1 MAIKK
6 NEKRGKDMSIM
17 NLIKRM
23 LDRYRE
29 EGKRKMEI
37 EEAVNEAAKKATV
50 AGDHEKRHTYYQSEE
65 KISVKNIRME
75 SEKDTTVYMQSD
87 SGTVTER
94 KKDNAAAV
102 GMEGKQ
108 SRIWIDQT
116 TRTGELWI
124 TLESSSNN
132 WKKMHGFV
140 MTRRKGK

>member
-1 MAIKK
+1 
-6 NEKRGKDMSIM
+6 MSLS
-17 NLIKRM
+17 NLIKKMIEKYKRS
-23 LDRYRE
+23 
-29 EGKRKMEI
+29 GKSNMEI
-37 EEAVNEAAKKATV
+37 EKAVNEAAKKATV
-50 AGDHEKRHTYYQSEE
+50 AGDHEKRHTYDQSEE

-75 SEKDTTVYMQSD
+75 SVKDTTVYMQSD

-94 KKDNAAAV
+94 KKDNAVAV
-102 GMEGKQ
+102 GMEGLQ

>member
-1 MAIKK
+1 
-6 NEKRGKDMSIM
+6 MSLS
-17 NLIKRM
+17 NLIKKM
-23 LDRYRE
+23 IE
-29 EGKRKMEI
+29 KFKQSGKSKMEI

-50 AGDHEKRHTYYQSEE
+50 AGDHEKRHTYDQSEE

-94 KKDNAAAV
+94 KKDNAVAV

-108 SRIWIDQT
+108 SRIWIAQT
-116 TRTGELWI
+116 TRTGEQWI

-140 MTRRKGK
+140 MTRRKGKQ

>member
-1 MAIKK
+1 MALKK

-29 EGKRKMEI
+29 EGKSNLEI

-50 AGDHEKRHTYYQSEE
+50 AGDHEKRHTYDQSEE

-75 SEKDTTVYMQSD
+75 SVKDTTVYMQND

>member
-1 MAIKK
+1 MSLSNIIKK
-6 NEKRGKDMSIM
+6 MIEKYKQSGKS
-17 NLIKRM
+17 K
-23 LDRYRE
+23 E
-29 EGKRKMEI
+29 EI
-37 EEAVNEAAKKATV
+37 EKAVNEAAKKATV
-50 AGDHEKRHTYYQSEE
+50 DGDHEKRHTYDQSEE
-65 KISVKNIRME
+65 KISMKNIRME
-75 SEKDTTVYMQSD
+75 SVKDTTVYMQSD

-124 TLESSSNN
+124 KLESSSNN

>member
-1 MAIKK
+1 
-6 NEKRGKDMSIM
+6 MSLS
-17 NLIKRM
+17 NLIKKMIEKYKRS
-23 LDRYRE
+23 
-29 EGKRKMEI
+29 GKSNLEI
-37 EEAVNEAAKKATV
+37 EKAVNEAAKKATV
-50 AGDHEKRHTYYQSEE
+50 AGDHEKRHTYDQSEE

-75 SEKDTTVYMQSD
+75 SAKDTTVYMKSD

-94 KKDNAAAV
+94 KKDNAVAV

>member
-1 MAIKK
+1 MSLSNIIKK
-6 NEKRGKDMSIM
+6 MIEKYKQSGKS
-17 NLIKRM
+17 
-23 LDRYRE
+23 
-29 EGKRKMEI
+29 KMEI
-37 EEAVNEAAKKATV
+37 EKAVNEAAKKATV
-50 AGDHEKRHTYYQSEE
+50 AGDHEKRHTYDQSEE
-65 KISVKNIRME
+65 KISAKNIRME

-94 KKDNAAAV
+94 KKDNAVAV

>member
-1 MAIKK
+1 
-6 NEKRGKDMSIM
+6 MSLS
-17 NLIKRM
+17 NLIKKMIEKYKRS
-23 LDRYRE
+23 
-29 EGKRKMEI
+29 GKSNMEI
-37 EEAVNEAAKKATV
+37 EKAVNEAAKKATV
-50 AGDHEKRHTYYQSEE
+50 AGDHENRHTYDQSEE

-75 SEKDTTVYMQSD
+75 SVKDTTVYMQSD

-94 KKDNAAAV
+94 KKDNAVAV

-140 MTRRKGK
+140 MKRRKGK

>member
-1 MAIKK
+1 MSLSNIIKK
-6 NEKRGKDMSIM
+6 MIEKYKRSGKS
-17 NLIKRM
+17 NL
-23 LDRYRE
+23 
-29 EGKRKMEI
+29 EI
-37 EEAVNEAAKKATV
+37 EKAVNEAAKKATV
-50 AGDHEKRHTYYQSEE
+50 AGDHEKRHTYDQSEE

-75 SEKDTTVYMQSD
+75 SVKDTTVYMKSD

-94 KKDNAAAV
+94 KKDNAVAV

>member
-1 MAIKK
+1 MSLSNIIKK
-6 NEKRGKDMSIM
+6 MIEKYKQSGKS
-17 NLIKRM
+17 
-23 LDRYRE
+23 
-29 EGKRKMEI
+29 KMEI
-37 EEAVNEAAKKATV
+37 EKAVNEAAKKATV
-50 AGDHEKRHTYYQSEE
+50 AGDHEKRHTYDQSEE
-65 KISVKNIRME
+65 KISMKNIRME
-75 SEKDTTVYMQSD
+75 SVKDTTVYMQSD
-87 SGTVTER
+87 SGTATER

>member
-1 MAIKK
+1 MSLSNIIKK
-6 NEKRGKDMSIM
+6 MIEKYKQSGKS
-17 NLIKRM
+17 
-23 LDRYRE
+23 
-29 EGKRKMEI
+29 KMEI
-37 EEAVNEAAKKATV
+37 EKAVNEAAKKATV
-50 AGDHEKRHTYYQSEE
+50 AGDHEKRHTYDQSEE

-75 SEKDTTVYMQSD
+75 SVKDTTVYMQSD

-94 KKDNAAAV
+94 KKDNAVAV

-140 MTRRKGK
+140 MTRRKGKQ

>member
-1 MAIKK
+1 MSLSNIIKK
-6 NEKRGKDMSIM
+6 MIEKYKQSGKS
-17 NLIKRM
+17 
-23 LDRYRE
+23 
-29 EGKRKMEI
+29 KMEI
-37 EEAVNEAAKKATV
+37 EKAVNEAAKNATV
-50 AGDHEKRHTYYQSEE
+50 AGDHEKRHTYDQSEE

-75 SEKDTTVYMQSD
+75 SVKDTTVYMQSD

-140 MTRRKGK
+140 MTRRKRKGKQ

>member
-1 MAIKK
+1 MSLSNIIKK
-6 NEKRGKDMSIM
+6 MIEKYKQSGKS
-17 NLIKRM
+17 
-23 LDRYRE
+23 
-29 EGKRKMEI
+29 KMEI

-50 AGDHEKRHTYYQSEE
+50 AGDHEKRHTYDQSEE

-94 KKDNAAAV
+94 KKDNVVAV

-140 MTRRKGK
+140 MTRRKGKQ

>member
-1 MAIKK
+1 
-6 NEKRGKDMSIM
+6 MSLR
-17 NLIKRM
+17 NLIK
-23 LDRYRE
+23 
-29 EGKRKMEI
+29 KMIEKYKQFGRSTEEI
-37 EEAVNEAAKKATV
+37 EEAVKEAAEKATV
-50 AGDHEKRHTYYQSEE
+50 GGDHEKRHTYDKSEE

-94 KKDNAAAV
+94 KKDNAVAV

-140 MTRRKGK
+140 MTRRKGKQ

>member
-1 MAIKK
+1 MSLSNIIKK
-6 NEKRGKDMSIM
+6 MIEKYKRSGKS
-17 NLIKRM
+17 
-23 LDRYRE
+23 
-29 EGKRKMEI
+29 KMKI

-50 AGDHEKRHTYYQSEE
+50 AGDHEKRHTYDQSEE
-65 KISVKNIRME
+65 KISAKNIRME

-94 KKDNAAAV
+94 KKDNAVAV

-140 MTRRKGK
+140 MTRRKGKQ

>member
-1 MAIKK
+1 MSLSNIIKK
-6 NEKRGKDMSIM
+6 MIEKYKQSGKS
-17 NLIKRM
+17 
-23 LDRYRE
+23 
-29 EGKRKMEI
+29 KMEI

-50 AGDHEKRHTYYQSEE
+50 AGDHEKRHTYDQSEE
-65 KISVKNIRME
+65 KISMKNIRVE
-75 SEKDTTVYMQSD
+75 SVKDTTVYMQSD
-87 SGTVTER
+87 SGTATER

>member
-1 MAIKK
+1 
-6 NEKRGKDMSIM
+6 MSLS
-17 NLIKRM
+17 NLIKKMIEKYKRS
-23 LDRYRE
+23 
-29 EGKRKMEI
+29 GKSNLEI
-37 EEAVNEAAKKATV
+37 EKAVNEAAKKATV
-50 AGDHEKRHTYYQSEE
+50 AGDHEKRHTYDKSEE
-65 KISVKNIRME
+65 KISVKDIRME

-94 KKDNAAAV
+94 KKDNAVAV

-116 TRTGELWI
+116 TRTGEQWI

-140 MTRRKGK
+140 MTRRKGKQ

>member
-1 MAIKK
+1 MRLSNIIKK
-6 NEKRGKDMSIM
+6 MIEKYKQSGKS
-17 NLIKRM
+17 
-23 LDRYRE
+23 
-29 EGKRKMEI
+29 KMEI
-37 EEAVNEAAKKATV
+37 EKAVNEAEKKATV
-50 AGDHEKRHTYYQSEE
+50 AGDHEKRHTYDQSEE

-75 SEKDTTVYMQSD
+75 SVKDTTVYMQSD

-94 KKDNAAAV
+94 KKDNAVAV

-140 MTRRKGK
+140 MTRRKGKQ

>member
-1 MAIKK
+1 
-6 NEKRGKDMSIM
+6 MSLS
-17 NLIKRM
+17 NLIKKMIEKYKRS
-23 LDRYRE
+23 
-29 EGKRKMEI
+29 GKSNMEI
-37 EEAVNEAAKKATV
+37 EKAVNEAAKKETV
-50 AGDHEKRHTYYQSEE
+50 AGDHEKRHTYDQSEE

-75 SEKDTTVYMQSD
+75 SVKDTTVYMQSD

-94 KKDNAAAV
+94 KKDNAVAV

>member
-1 MAIKK
+1 
-6 NEKRGKDMSIM
+6 MSLS
-17 NLIKRM
+17 NLIKKMIEKYKRS
-23 LDRYRE
+23 
-29 EGKRKMEI
+29 GKSNLEI
-37 EEAVNEAAKKATV
+37 EKAVNEAAKKATV
-50 AGDHEKRHTYYQSEE
+50 AGDHEKRHTYDQSEE
-65 KISVKNIRME
+65 KISAKNIRME
-75 SEKDTTVYMQSD
+75 SEKDTTVYMQND

-94 KKDNAAAV
+94 KKDNAVAV

>member
-1 MAIKK
+1 MSLSNIIKK
-6 NEKRGKDMSIM
+6 MIEKYKQSGKS
-17 NLIKRM
+17 
-23 LDRYRE
+23 
-29 EGKRKMEI
+29 KMEI
-37 EEAVNEAAKKATV
+37 EKAVNEAAKKATV
-50 AGDHEKRHTYYQSEE
+50 AGDYEKRHTYDQSEE

-94 KKDNAAAV
+94 KKDNAVAV

-140 MTRRKGK
+140 MTRRKGKQ

>member
-1 MAIKK
+1 
-6 NEKRGKDMSIM
+6 MSIM

-23 LDRYRE
+23 LDRYRK
-29 EGKRKMEI
+29 EGKSKMEI
-37 EEAVNEAAKKATV
+37 EEAVKEAAEKVTV
-50 AGDHEKRHTYYQSEE
+50 GGDPEKRHTYDQSEE

-140 MTRRKGK
+140 MTRRKGKQ

>member
-1 MAIKK
+1 
-6 NEKRGKDMSIM
+6 MSLS
-17 NLIKRM
+17 NLIKKMIEKYKRS
-23 LDRYRE
+23 
-29 EGKRKMEI
+29 GKSNLEI

-50 AGDHEKRHTYYQSEE
+50 AGDHEKRHTYDQSEE

-94 KKDNAAAV
+94 KKDNAVAV

>member
-1 MAIKK
+1 MSLSNIIKK
-6 NEKRGKDMSIM
+6 MIEKYKQSGKS
-17 NLIKRM
+17 
-23 LDRYRE
+23 
-29 EGKRKMEI
+29 KMEI
-37 EEAVNEAAKKATV
+37 EKAVNEAAKKATV
-50 AGDHEKRHTYYQSEE
+50 AGDHEKRHTYDQSEE

-75 SEKDTTVYMQSD
+75 SVKDTTVYMQND

>member
-1 MAIKK
+1 MSLSNIIKK
-6 NEKRGKDMSIM
+6 MIEKYKQSGKS
-17 NLIKRM
+17 
-23 LDRYRE
+23 
-29 EGKRKMEI
+29 KMEI
-37 EEAVNEAAKKATV
+37 EKAANEAAKKATV
-50 AGDHEKRHTYYQSEE
+50 AGDHEKRHTYDQSEE

-75 SEKDTTVYMQSD
+75 SAKDTTVYMQSD

-94 KKDNAAAV
+94 KKDNAVAV

-108 SRIWIDQT
+108 SRIWIDKT

-140 MTRRKGK
+140 MTRRKRKGKQ

>member
-1 MAIKK
+1 MSLSNIIKK
-6 NEKRGKDMSIM
+6 MIEKYKQSGKS
-17 NLIKRM
+17 K
-23 LDRYRE
+23 E
-29 EGKRKMEI
+29 EI
-37 EEAVNEAAKKATV
+37 EKAVNEAEKKATV
-50 AGDHEKRHTYYQSEE
+50 AGDPKKRHTYDQSEE

-75 SEKDTTVYMQSD
+75 SVKDTTVYMQSD

-94 KKDNAAAV
+94 KKDNAVAV

-140 MTRRKGK
+140 MTRRKGKQ